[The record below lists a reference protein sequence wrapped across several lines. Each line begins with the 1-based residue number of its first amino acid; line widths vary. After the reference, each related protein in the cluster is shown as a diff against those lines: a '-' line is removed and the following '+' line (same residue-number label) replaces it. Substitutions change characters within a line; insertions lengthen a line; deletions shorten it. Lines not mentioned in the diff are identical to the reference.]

1 MGVLLKLRCFSG
13 GGGDGGGNRSGG
25 GGGDK
30 GDGGGDKGDGRNFGG
45 GRSGV
50 GSDRRSGGARS
61 GVGGSFFVVVLL
73 REGRDGQTDRWTD
86 RRKMAREKE
95 KSLEQKC
102 FLNFPLSK
110 FRFPFLFQ
118 HKPKSS

>member
-1 MGVLLKLRCFSG
+1 MGVLLKLRC
-13 GGGDGGGNRSGG
+13 DGGGNRSGG

-73 REGRDGQTDRWTD
+73 REGRDGQTDTHRQIDGQIQGRWH
-86 RRKMAREKE
+86 EK
-95 KSLEQKC
+95 KK
-102 FLNFPLSK
+102 K
-110 FRFPFLFQ
+110 V
-118 HKPKSS
+118 